1 MVTFYE
7 LSEAADQDI
16 QDIYDYAERESL
28 RFSSNLQQHFSLIL
42 FYQTLHVLPQGT
54 CRIRYDGAF

>member
-7 LSEAADQDI
+7 LSEAAD